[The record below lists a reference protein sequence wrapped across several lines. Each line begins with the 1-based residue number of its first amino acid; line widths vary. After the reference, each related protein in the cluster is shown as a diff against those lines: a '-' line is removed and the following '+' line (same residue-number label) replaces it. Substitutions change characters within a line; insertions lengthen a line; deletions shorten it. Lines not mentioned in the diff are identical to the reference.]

1 MVPQST
7 ALGEHWPASLPAQAE
22 LADVPFFA
30 QDEYQC
36 GPATLAMVLAHDGA
50 SIEPRDLVSEVY
62 LPARHGS
69 LQLEMLAAARRHG
82 FVSYALDG
90 QLESV
95 LREVAAGNPV
105 IVLQDFGVWPVKIWH
120 YAVVVGFDRGAYA
133 IVLRSGL
140 HARQVAPF
148 GALEYTWK
156 GSERWAMVATR
167 PDRIPATADVDR
179 YTEAVVAMARV
190 ATPDHA
196 RRAYEAL
203 LRKWPGTFT
212 ALVGLANILYASREL
227 ESSEQLFRE
236 ALAQRPSSVPVMNN
250 LAMALAAEGRVE
262 EALRLVAAAER
273 EPGPYGPMLEDT
285 RKTIEQRRAAR

>member
-1 MVPQST
+1 MLPQST
-7 ALGEHWPASLPAQAE
+7 ALSERWPESLPVRAE
-22 LADVPFFA
+22 LAGVPFFA

-36 GPATLAMVLAHDGA
+36 GPATLAMVLAYEGA
-50 SIEPRDLVSEVY
+50 RVEPRDLVSEVY

-120 YAVVVGFDRGAYA
+120 YAVVVGFDRSTYS

-140 HARQVAPF
+140 HERQVAPLA
-148 GALEYTWK
+148 ALEYTWK
-156 GSERWAMVATR
+156 GSERWAMVAAP
-167 PDRIPATADVDR
+167 PDRIPATAAVER

-190 ATPDHA
+190 APADRA
-196 RRAYEAL
+196 KAAYESV
-203 LRKWPGTFT
+203 LRKWPGTFA
-212 ALVGLANILYASREL
+212 ALVGLANVDYASGEL
-227 ESSEQLFRE
+227 VRSEQLLRE
-236 ALAQRPSSVPVMNN
+236 AMARQPSSVPVMNN
-250 LAMALAAEGRVE
+250 LALVLAQEGRVE
-262 EALRLVAAAER
+262 EALHLVAMAER
-273 EPGPYGPMLEDT
+273 APGPYGAMLADT
-285 RKTIEQRRAAR
+285 RKSIEARIPPR